1 MARRANARAI
11 FLEPSPMQ
19 KPLPTLS
26 PFTLTD
32 EMQKELVDEISSLAP
47 KGDDATHDPAGAR
60 TFAPRLRRGNA
71 NLPNSGGDAPG
82 YQDNPEVAERH
93 PAALEEDPINPSHYR
108 RHPSGIECIDITE
121 HMLFNP
127 GNAVKYIW
135 RYMDKGDPVENLR
148 KAQWYLEREILR
160 LTRVPR

>member
-1 MARRANARAI
+1 
-11 FLEPSPMQ
+11 MQ
-19 KPLPTLS
+19 KP
-26 PFTLTD
+26 FQLTD
-32 EMQKELVDEISSLAP
+32 EMAKELANEVATLAP
-47 KGDDATHDPAGAR
+47 QGNEATHDPSGAR
-60 TFAPRLRRGNA
+60 AFAPRLRRGKD
-71 NLPNSGGDAPG
+71 NLSHSEGDAPG
-82 YQDNPEVAERH
+82 SQNDQQVI
-93 PAALEEDPINPSHYR
+93 EEDPINPSHYR
-108 RHPSGIECIDITE
+108 RHPSGVECIDITE